1 MFYIE
6 IKGGCGT
13 HPPGLLRARA
23 FQGNLEG
30 HCQYIWSTSWMCQ
43 PLSHPALGN
52 KVPYVTKR
60 EPNTQPLSFQL
71 NRKKKSTLDGLFS
84 WLLISNSPESLDLTS
99 TLQKFSDQ
107 RKEVSTT
114 RKQQIDGK

>member
-1 MFYIE
+1 
-6 IKGGCGT
+6 
-13 HPPGLLRARA
+13 
-23 FQGNLEG
+23 
-30 HCQYIWSTSWMCQ
+30 MCQ

-60 EPNTQPLSFQL
+60 EPNMQPLSFQL
-71 NRKKKSTLDGLFS
+71 NRKKKHTSTLNGLLS

-99 TLQKFSDQ
+99 TLQKFRDQ